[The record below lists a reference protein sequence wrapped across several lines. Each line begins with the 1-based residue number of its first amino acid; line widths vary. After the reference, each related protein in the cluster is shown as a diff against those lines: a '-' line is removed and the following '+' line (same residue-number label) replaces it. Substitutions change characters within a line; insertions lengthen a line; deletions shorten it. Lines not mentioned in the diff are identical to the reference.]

1 MIDSNKNLMVK
12 GEIANYWLSEE
23 GILYSYSKSPVRNV
37 KIIGENIALVKQIPL
52 LFQWNC
58 YLQQPLY

>member
-23 GILYSYSKSPVRNV
+23 GILYSYSKSSLRTI
-37 KIIGENIALVKQIPL
+37 KILVKT
-52 LFQWNC
+52 
-58 YLQQPLY
+58 